1 MPAHVFF
8 AALTC
13 RGRGCGIE
21 RAGLGLD
28 VTPADVFGAHRSFFS
43 VRSSAQRNVHP
54 PVEIARVY
62 QRCQLPVLSPATRKI
77 AYLVGSK
84 QRASSPGWRRLR
96 AVGAPSYRDI
106 GRHGLGR

>member
-28 VTPADVFGAHRSFFS
+28 VTQLTYSVLIARSFQCDQVLSETFI
-43 VRSSAQRNVHP
+43 R

-77 AYLVGSK
+77 ACLVGSK

-96 AVGAPSYRDI
+96 AVGALSYCDI
-106 GRHGLGR
+106 SRHGFGR